1 MNLSFFYQCLF
12 LVVNCFFL
20 GAVIDS
26 VFWVDVRFLSA
37 LKVLHCSGVV
47 VM

>member
-1 MNLSFFYQCLF
+1 MSLF
-12 LVVNCFFL
+12 SGELFFFL

-37 LKVLHCSGVV
+37 FKVLHCSGVV